1 MNNRN
6 VCLELR
12 GGAASGGDT
21 SPPSLEE
28 PVARSLFP
36 VPFPAVPCLPQRSP
50 RPREAAGFVRS
61 RTAGEAKFPVSG
73 RRGHGHA
80 RRGPSPAP
88 DPHPSNPLSKH
99 RQPRVFTR
107 IHSCFRAQ
115 LPLPGPACL
124 LGARSASPAGP
135 RGSSVASLRLRSP
148 PLLLPALFGA
158 AAAPP
163 TSPRARRLGVRGAPS
178 RCGRALCMPLPG
190 GRW

>member
-1 MNNRN
+1 MCVWSSGVGPRAEETLPRPPLRN
-6 VCLELR
+6 LWR
-12 GGAASGGDT
+12 D
-21 SPPSLEE
+21 
-28 PVARSLFP
+28 
-36 VPFPAVPCLPQRSP
+36 PFSRSP
-50 RPREAAGFVRS
+50 SRRSPTLRSAVRGRGRRRIS
-61 RTAGEAKFPVSG
+61 CAPGLQGEAKFPVSG
-73 RRGHGHA
+73 RRGHGHP
-80 RRGPSPAP
+80 RRGPSLAP

-99 RQPRVFTR
+99 GQPRVFTR

-115 LPLPGPACL
+115 LPLPGPAGL